1 VHELNDLSAT
11 TTDAVATATATARAG
26 RNLSRSQ
33 SVPTNSFFN
42 ELPAVASGNTVQDHI
57 TVSHLTDAGTSRI
70 AQTSL
75 DQSTMPVLHL
85 AGSSVIQGEGK
96 SEDQTT
102 RVAQQPASGEE
113 IMAMPSLGP
122 RAHSVPEPNR
132 TKLGSL
138 KLHHTVLNQEE
149 LGESYFPY
157 YADSTVQTLE
167 EEARKFVAEKKIPTS
182 HISAIVQAAMR
193 KKEKALAARG
203 VPKAHRNDPPK

>member
-1 VHELNDLSAT
+1 
-11 TTDAVATATATARAG
+11 
-26 RNLSRSQ
+26 
-33 SVPTNSFFN
+33 
-42 ELPAVASGNTVQDHI
+42 
-57 TVSHLTDAGTSRI
+57 
-70 AQTSL
+70 
-75 DQSTMPVLHL
+75 
-85 AGSSVIQGEGK
+85 
-96 SEDQTT
+96 
-102 RVAQQPASGEE
+102 
-113 IMAMPSLGP
+113 MPSLGHP
-122 RAHSVPEPNR
+122 AHSVPEPNR